1 MAGGGLLIGLYTPD
15 VLAQG
20 RGGGPGGPAASLAP
34 NTYITIHPDNTFTII
49 AKNPETGQG
58 IKTALPMIIADE
70 FDVDWAQ
77 VKIQQADLDPKYGA
91 QIEGGSRAIPSNY
104 QNMRLVGAG
113 GRLLMLAAAAQQW
126 NVPQSE
132 LSTAGGVVTHAATKR
147 TATYASLSSP
157 AASLPVPE
165 TAAIEAALKN
175 PRDFKI
181 IGKRIRGVDNL
192 DIVTGR
198 PVFSIDVSFPNMLH
212 AVLVKCDVFGG
223 KVVSANL
230 DEIKKLPGIK
240 HAFIVEPAGQGNNS
254 LASGVAI
261 VADSWWLAN
270 DARSSLKVI
279 WDEGAVAAQSS
290 ERYLAQ
296 ARDLAAQGGD
306 GACTHAAAATGTG
319 SGRWARRPGGP
330 PSAVIGDV
338 EAAFRTAAKTI
349 EAEYFFPLLSHAP
362 LEPQNS
368 TAHFHDGRLEI
379 WSPSQIPS
387 KQHPALGAGI
397 PPENV
402 TFHLVR
408 AGGGFGRRLV
418 SEYDIEVAR
427 IARLVTEER
436 AAAGLP
442 SVPVKLLWSRED
454 DMAHDQYRPTGY
466 HFFKA
471 GLDASGKL
479 IAYRDFVASTNSV
492 VPANE
497 FPRGFVENVLITS
510 ENVTP
515 FGIPV
520 GALRAPPTNGISFV
534 KQGFIDESR
543 HRRRQGSAAVPDRS
557 AEQPGRCRRRRRIQP
572 GARAR
577 RARSRARDVRVG
589 SPRFAAQGHRQG
601 RRVPV
606 RARRLRGV
614 CRRGLGRR
622 EEGHQGQS
630 RVVCRGHRPADRQ
643 PEPVGEPG
651 ARRLHRR
658 HEPPD
663 VLGHHDRQGT
673 RGPAELQPVPADA
686 HAACPGQ
693 HRGPVPSDGLRSDGA
708 RRAVPAAGRPSDHQR
723 HLRGDWRSNPVVAV
737 GDSRVPLDVACRHRR
752 RRRPRSRHPE
762 PIADGR
768 FRVCLHPRCMPI
780 ARPTVIAAASSPA

>member
-1 MAGGGLLIGLYTPD
+1 MAGTLKDPRLDRRAFLQVSAVAGGGLLIGLYAPD

-20 RGGGPGGPAASLAP
+20 RGGGPATAASLAP
-34 NTYITIHPDNTFTII
+34 NTYITVHPDNTFTII

-58 IKTALPMIIADE
+58 VKTALPMIIADE

-126 NVPQSE
+126 NVPPSE
-132 LSTAGGVVTHAATKR
+132 LTTAAGVVTHAATKR
-147 TATYASLSSP
+147 TATYGSLSAR

-181 IGKRIRGVDNL
+181 MGKRIRGVDNL

-223 KVVSANL
+223 KAISANL

-240 HAFIVEPAGQGNNS
+240 HAFIVEPAAGQGNNS
-254 LASGVAI
+254 LVSGVAI
-261 VADSWWLAN
+261 VADNWWLAN
-270 DARSSLKVI
+270 DARSSLKVV
-279 WDEGAVAAQSS
+279 WDEGAVAAQTS

-296 ARDLAAQGGD
+296 ARDLAAKAASAPAPVPAPAPAPGG
-306 GACTHAAAATGTG
+306 
-319 SGRWARRPGGP
+319 GRGGGP

-368 TAHFHDGRLEI
+368 TAHFHDGKLEI

-427 IARLVTEER
+427 IAKVVTEER

-454 DMAHDQYRPTGY
+454 DLAHDQYRPTGY

-497 FPRGFVENVLITS
+497 FPRGFVENVLVTS
-510 ENVTP
+510 QNVAP
-515 FGIPV
+515 FDIPI

-534 KQGFIDESR
+534 KQSFIDEVAI
-543 HRRRQGSAAVPDRS
+543 AAGKDPLQYRLDLLNNPVGAGAVGGFNP
-557 AEQPGRCRRRRRIQP
+557 
-572 GARAR
+572 ARAR
-577 RARSRARDVRVG
+577 GVLEAVREMSAWDKRGSLPKGTGKGVAFQFAHAGYVAYVAEVSVDAKKAIKVNRAWCAVDIGRQIVNPSQSENLVHGGFIEGMSHLMSWAITIDKGRVVQKNFHQYQPTRMLHAPASIEVRFLQTDFD
-589 SPRFAAQGHRQG
+589 PT
-601 RRVPV
+601 
-606 RARRLRGV
+606 
-614 CRRGLGRR
+614 GLG
-622 EEGHQGQS
+622 
-630 RVVCRGHRPADRQ
+630 
-643 PEPVGEPG
+643 EPS
-651 ARRLHRR
+651 L
-658 HEPPD
+658 PP
-663 VLGHHDRQGT
+663 
-673 RGPAELQPVPADA
+673 
-686 HAACPGQ
+686 
-693 HRGPVPSDGLRSDGA
+693 
-708 RRAVPAAGRPSDHQR
+708 AVPAITNAIFAATGVRI
-723 HLRGDWRSNPVVAV
+723 RSL
-737 GDSRVPLDVACRHRR
+737 PLENQGYRW
-752 RRRPRSRHPE
+752 
-762 PIADGR
+762 
-768 FRVCLHPRCMPI
+768 
-780 ARPTVIAAASSPA
+780 T

>member
-1 MAGGGLLIGLYTPD
+1 MAGTLKDPRLDRRAFLQVSAVAGGGLLIGLYAPD

-20 RGGGPGGPAASLAP
+20 RGGGPGATAASLAP

-77 VKIQQADLDPKYGA
+77 VKIQQADLDPKYGG

-104 QNMRLVGAG
+104 QNMRLVGTG

-132 LSTAGGVVTHAATKR
+132 LTTAGGVVTHAATKR
-147 TATYASLSSP
+147 TATYASLSSR

-165 TAAIEAALKN
+165 AAAIEGALKN

-198 PVFSIDVSFPNMLH
+198 PVFSIDVSFPDMLH

-223 KVVSANL
+223 KAVSANL

-240 HAFIVEPAGQGNNS
+240 HAFIVEPAAGQGNNS
-254 LASGVAI
+254 LVSGVAI

-270 DARSSLKVI
+270 DARSSLKVT
-279 WDEGAVAAQSS
+279 WDEGAVAVQSS

-296 ARDLAAQGGD
+296 ARELAAKPVVAPAPAPAPAPGG
-306 GACTHAAAATGTG
+306 
-319 SGRWARRPGGP
+319 GRGGGP
-330 PSAVIGDV
+330 PGAVIGDV
-338 EAAFRTAAKTI
+338 DAAFKTAAKTI

-368 TAHFHDGRLEI
+368 TAHFHDGKLEI

-397 PPENV
+397 PPENI

-427 IARLVTEER
+427 IAKVVTEER

-454 DMAHDQYRPTGY
+454 DLAHDQYRPTGY

-497 FPRGFVENVLITS
+497 FPRGFVENVLVTS
-510 ENVTP
+510 QNVAP
-515 FGIPV
+515 FDIPI

-534 KQGFIDESR
+534 KQGFIDEVAI
-543 HRRRQGSAAVPDRS
+543 AAGKDPLQYRLDLLNNPVGAGAVGGFNP
-557 AEQPGRCRRRRRIQP
+557 
-572 GARAR
+572 ARAR
-577 RARSRARDVRVG
+577 GVLEAVREM
-589 SPRFAAQGHRQG
+589 SAWD
-601 RRVPV
+601 
-606 RARRLRGV
+606 
-614 CRRGLGRR
+614 RRGSLPKGTGKGVAFQFAHAGYVAYVVEVEVDAKKAIKVNRAWCAVDIGRQIVNPSQS
-622 EEGHQGQS
+622 ENLVHGGFIEGMSHLMSWAITIDKG
-630 RVVCRGHRPADRQ
+630 RVVQRNFNQYQPTRMSHAPASIEVRFLQTDFD
-643 PEPVGEPG
+643 PTGLGEPS
-651 ARRLHRR
+651 L
-658 HEPPD
+658 PP
-663 VLGHHDRQGT
+663 
-673 RGPAELQPVPADA
+673 
-686 HAACPGQ
+686 
-693 HRGPVPSDGLRSDGA
+693 
-708 RRAVPAAGRPSDHQR
+708 AVPAITNAIFAATGVRI
-723 HLRGDWRSNPVVAV
+723 RSL
-737 GDSRVPLDVACRHRR
+737 PLENQGYRW
-752 RRRPRSRHPE
+752 
-762 PIADGR
+762 
-768 FRVCLHPRCMPI
+768 
-780 ARPTVIAAASSPA
+780 T